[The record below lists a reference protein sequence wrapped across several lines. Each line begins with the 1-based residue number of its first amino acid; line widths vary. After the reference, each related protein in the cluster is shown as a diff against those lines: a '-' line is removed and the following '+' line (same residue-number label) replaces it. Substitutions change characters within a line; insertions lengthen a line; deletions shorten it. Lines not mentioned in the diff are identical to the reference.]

1 MAFAPWRW
9 LGRLFTALFG
19 RRRAR
24 RLVDYVRSERR
35 TLRHGFVALLFGVLT
50 SFVAGITLANITETL
65 RQLPG
70 LLILIPAVLGMRGTI
85 FGAMGARLGTSTHAG
100 VFEVTR
106 ERTGVLYQNV
116 HVAVVSTLSSSLYLA
131 VLAKLSALAF
141 GLPSISF
148 LKFVTISVVGG
159 IVDSAII
166 LVLTVALSV
175 LSYRRRYDLDAVSTP
190 VVTAAA
196 DMTTVPILFLA
207 TFLTKIEWLNTSL
220 AIVCI
225 VAGLYA
231 TVRGFLTGLPIARR
245 VFLEMAGVIVLTPL
259 LDILAGTVIEAR
271 LEQFAALPGLL
282 LLVPSFVASAGSL
295 GGILS
300 SRLGSK
306 LQLGLISPTGL
317 PQGLAYLDASL
328 VAGFAVAIFAF
339 TGALGLGYS
348 VLTNTAHPGAV
359 TMVLGTLVAG
369 LMATAIAII
378 VSYYIAIIT
387 TRFRLDPDNHS
398 VPIITSVMDLTG
410 TIAFLVSFALFG
422 VMLHAA

>member
-1 MAFAPWRW
+1 MAFAPWRL
-9 LGRLFTALFG
+9 LGRLFAALFG

-131 VLAKLSALAF
+131 ALAKLSALAF
-141 GLPSISF
+141 GLNSISF
-148 LKFVTISVVGG
+148 FKFVTISVIGG
-159 IVDSAII
+159 VADSAII

-207 TFLTKIEWLNTSL
+207 TFLTKIGWLNITL
-220 AIVCI
+220 AILCI
-225 VAGLYA
+225 AAGLYA
-231 TVRGFLTGLPIARR
+231 TVRGFLTDLPIARR
-245 VFLEMAGVIVLTPL
+245 VFLEMAAVIVLTPL

-328 VAGFAVAIFAF
+328 VAGFAVVIFAF

-348 VLTNTAHPGAV
+348 ALTNTAHPGAV
-359 TMVLGTLVAG
+359 TMVIGTLVAG

-378 VSYYIAIIT
+378 VSYYVAIIT

-410 TIAFLVSFALFG
+410 TICFLLAFALFG
-422 VMLHAA
+422 VTLHAA

>member
-1 MAFAPWRW
+1 MAFAPRRW
-9 LGRLFTALFG
+9 IEGLLAPVVRRPRAGRLL
-19 RRRAR
+19 
-24 RLVDYVRSERR
+24 DYVRSERR
-35 TLRHGFVALLFGVLT
+35 TLRHGFVALLFGVVT

-65 RQLPG
+65 RELPG

-85 FGAMGARLGTSTHAG
+85 FGAMGARLGTSTHVG
-100 VFEVTR
+100 LFEVTA

-116 HVAVVSTLSSSLYLA
+116 YVAVVSTISSSLYLA

-159 IVDSAII
+159 IIDSAII
-166 LVLTVALSV
+166 LVLTVGLSV

-196 DMTTVPILFLA
+196 DMLTVPVLFLA
-207 TFLTKIEWLNTSL
+207 TFLTRIEWLNTTL

-225 VAGLYA
+225 LLGLYA
-231 TVRGFLTGLPIARR
+231 AVRGFLTDLPIAKRA
-245 VFLEMAGVIVLTPL
+245 FIEMAAVIMLTPL

-271 LEQFAALPGLL
+271 LHQFAALPALL

-300 SRLGSK
+300 SRLSSK

-317 PQGLAYLDASL
+317 PQGLAYLDATL
-328 VAGFAVAIFAF
+328 VVGFAIVVFAF
-339 TGALGLGYS
+339 MGGIGYGYS
-348 VLTNTAHPGAV
+348 ALTDTAHPGAG

-369 LMATAIAII
+369 MLATAIAII
-378 VSYYIAIIT
+378 VSYYVAIIT

-398 VPIITSVMDLTG
+398 VPIITSVMDLSG
-410 TIAFLVSFALFG
+410 VIAFILIFTLFG
-422 VMLHAA
+422 VALNV

>member
-9 LGRLFTALFG
+9 IRGRLAPVVRRPRGG
-19 RRRAR
+19 R
-24 RLVDYVRSERR
+24 LLDYVRSERR
-35 TLRHGFVALLFGVLT
+35 TLRHGFVALLFGVVT

-65 RQLPG
+65 RELPG

-85 FGAMGARLGTSTHAG
+85 FGAMGARLGTSTHVG
-100 VFEVTR
+100 IFEVTR

-116 HVAVVSTLSSSLYLA
+116 YVAIVSTLSSALYLA

-159 IVDSAII
+159 IVDSTII
-166 LVLTVALSV
+166 LLLTVGLSV

-196 DMTTVPILFLA
+196 DMLTVPILFLA
-207 TFLTKIEWLNTSL
+207 TFLTRIEWLNTSV
-220 AIVCI
+220 AIICI
-225 VAGLYA
+225 VLGVYA
-231 TVRGFLTGLPIARR
+231 AIRGFLTDLPIARR
-245 VFLEMAGVIVLTPL
+245 AFIEMAAVIVLTPL

-271 LEQFAALPGLL
+271 LHQFAALPALL

-300 SRLGSK
+300 SRLSSK

-317 PQGLAYLDASL
+317 PQGLAYLDAVL
-328 VAGFAVAIFAF
+328 VVGFAIVVFAF
-339 TGALGLGYS
+339 MGGIGYGYS
-348 VLTNTAHPGAV
+348 ALTDTAHPGAG
-359 TMVLGTLVAG
+359 TMVFGTLVAG

-378 VSYYIAIIT
+378 VSYYVAIIT

-398 VPIITSVMDLTG
+398 VPIITSVMDLSG
-410 TIAFLVSFALFG
+410 VISFILIFSLFG
-422 VMLHAA
+422 VALDA